1 MIGVYN
7 AETVDIEVDGDVK
20 NVIDELKAFAGQ
32 CVRILQREEKK
43 QIWTGLKSE
52 ICSDW
57 K

>member
-32 CVRILQREEKK
+32 CVKIVIKVKEENDL
-43 QIWTGLKSE
+43 G
-52 ICSDW
+52 SDDE
-57 K
+57 